1 MKKTKTIKLVEAEV
15 NRKAK
20 QSYCK
25 QRPNACWQYIKNP
38 VGF

>member
-20 QSYCK
+20 QSYCN
-25 QRPNACWQYIKNP
+25 QRPNACWHYIKIP